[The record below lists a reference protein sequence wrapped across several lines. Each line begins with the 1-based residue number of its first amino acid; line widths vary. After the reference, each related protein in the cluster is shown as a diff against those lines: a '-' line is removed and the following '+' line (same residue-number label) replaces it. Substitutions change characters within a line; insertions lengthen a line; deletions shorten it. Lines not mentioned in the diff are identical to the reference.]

1 MEGDGWAGCG
11 SLAKSLCGVKYWE
24 QWVSGVRMRNPFG
37 WGGAQWPG
45 WWVRRGR
52 ELGVRSAAGDRQ
64 RGCGFKMLTQ
74 KANTSLSL
82 SLLLFKQLLRRW
94 LTFPPLAVQC
104 NPASASTKCRDF
116 VLNGTSQVATT
127 RPHLTSR
134 YPRQG
139 VVLSCYHVLTRP
151 RHI

>member
-1 MEGDGWAGCG
+1 MAWLVGTSRERAGR
-11 SLAKSLCGVKYWE
+11 AE
-24 QWVSGVRMRNPFG
+24 
-37 WGGAQWPG
+37 
-45 WWVRRGR
+45 RGR
-52 ELGVRSAAGDRQ
+52 RPTAGLRVQNADAES
-64 RGCGFKMLTQ
+64 KHI
-74 KANTSLSL
+74 SLSL
-82 SLLLFKQLLRRW
+82 SLVVQTTLASLADVS
-94 LTFPPLAVQC
+94 PLAVQC

-116 VLNGTSQVATT
+116 LLNGTSQVATT